1 MQHDLFL
8 RYINNVIFWN
18 VPDFMFLNYTFMISI
33 FWREPMA
40 NDLEFVTD
48 DIDIYFGSE
57 YYFPSPS

>member
-1 MQHDLFL
+1 MF
-8 RYINNVIFWN
+8 INYN
-18 VPDFMFLNYTFMISI
+18 FMLGI

-40 NDLEFVTD
+40 DDLEFIHE